1 MKTLVLTLLT
11 LSFSASL
18 SFAQIEDVP
27 NCKDHPM
34 FNRMPGMFIQEC
46 SNNFD
51 QVEIPMSKALTKTLD
66 GTKTF
71 LQYTFDASAGAK
83 GPSFYQIV
91 KNYEGAV
98 KKFGGKLVYYSK
110 EDGRGTLSVR
120 SDGKD
125 YWVLLEDRSG
135 ANIGDFVIT
144 ILEMEA
150 MKQDIKADAI
160 LDELNKSGS
169 VALYINFE
177 TGKSDIVSESQV
189 IVNQVAEML
198 QANPSLNISIEGH
211 TDNVGKAP
219 ANMKLSDSRA
229 HAVMAALI
237 AKGVDKLRLSAKGW
251 GQEKPLEDNA
261 TEDGRAKNRRVEI
274 VKVS

>member
-1 MKTLVLTLLT
+1 L
-11 LSFSASL
+11 
-18 SFAQIEDVP
+18 
-27 NCKDHPM
+27 
-34 FNRMPGMFIQEC
+34 
-46 SNNFD
+46 
-51 QVEIPMSKALTKTLD
+51 
-66 GTKTF
+66 
-71 LQYTFDASAGAK
+71 
-83 GPSFYQIV
+83 
-91 KNYEGAV
+91 
-98 KKFGGKLVYYSK
+98 
-110 EDGRGTLSVR
+110 R

-125 YWVLLEDRSG
+125 YWVILDDRSG
-135 ANIGDFVIT
+135 AAEGNFVLT

-177 TGKSDIVSESQV
+177 TGKSDIKAESQA
-189 IVNQVAEML
+189 IVDQVAQML
-198 QANPSLNISIEGH
+198 HANPSINISVEGH
-211 TDNVGKAP
+211 TDNVGKAA

>member
-1 MKTLVLTLLT
+1 MKTLLLTLLT
-11 LSFSASL
+11 LLFCSTTGSA
-18 SFAQIEDVP
+18 QPEDAP

-34 FNRMPGMFIQEC
+34 FNRMPNTYISEC
-46 SNNFD
+46 TQNFD
-51 QVEIPMSKALTKTLD
+51 QVEVSMSSSTIKTLD
-66 GTKTF
+66 GTKTHIE
-71 LQYTFDASAGAK
+71 YIYNTESGVPA
-83 GPSFYQIV
+83 PSFYQIL
-91 KNYEGAV
+91 KNYENAV
-98 KKFGGKLVYYSK
+98 KKFKGKQVYYSK
-110 EDGRGTLSVR
+110 EAGIATLSLR

-125 YWVLLEDRSG
+125 YWVILDDRSG
-135 ANIGDFVIT
+135 AAEGNFVLT

-177 TGKSDIVSESQV
+177 TGKSDIKAESQA
-189 IVNQVAEML
+189 IVDQVAQML
-198 QANPSLNISIEGH
+198 HANPSINISVEGH
-211 TDNVGKAP
+211 TDNVGKAA

>member
-1 MKTLVLTLLT
+1 MKTLLLTLLA
-11 LSFSASL
+11 LSFSTTV
-18 SFAQIEDVP
+18 SFAQIEDAP

-34 FNRMPGMFIQEC
+34 FNRMPHMFIQMC

-51 QVEIPMSKALTKTLD
+51 QVEIPMGLDNTKTLD
-66 GTKTF
+66 GTKTY
-71 LQYTFDASAGAK
+71 LQYVYDLESGVPA
-83 GPSFYQIV
+83 PSFYQIL
-91 KNYEGAV
+91 KNYENAI
-98 KKFGGKLVYYSK
+98 KKFGGKQVYFSK
-110 EDGRGTLSVR
+110 ETGVATLSLR

-125 YWVLLEDRSG
+125 YWVVLNDGSG
-135 ANIGDFVIT
+135 ASEGNFTLTV
-144 ILEMEA
+144 LEMEA
-150 MKQDIKADAI
+150 MKQDIKVDAI

-177 TGKSDIVSESQV
+177 TGKSDIKSESQA
-189 IVNQVAEML
+189 IVDQVAQML
-198 QANPSLNISIEGH
+198 HANPSLNVSIEGH